1 VSCPLE
7 LETASEEFLQVPAIA
22 LALLAIKKLTLT
34 AALTSERKLAQGRP
48 LRHRL
53 SFNM

>member
-1 VSCPLE
+1 L
-7 LETASEEFLQVPAIA
+7 VPAIA
-22 LALLAIKKLTLT
+22 LTPLAIKKLTLMV
-34 AALTSERKLAQGRP
+34 ALDSERKLAQGRP